1 MTLMSRTLSLLPL
14 LLDVGGWGASIGSL
28 HSRRTGIDMNRVW
41 IWTPQQ
47 VLSGDDGHQA
57 PGADIQSVCISGKIS
72 TVWAAKGINTSAH
85 YNSNIKLSF

>member
-1 MTLMSRTLSLLPL
+1 MLG
-14 LLDVGGWGASIGSL
+14 VGASIGSL
-28 HSRRTGIDMNRVW
+28 HSRRTGIDMSRVW

-72 TVWAAKGINTSAH
+72 IVWVAARINTSAQ
-85 YNSNIKLSF
+85 Y

>member
-28 HSRRTGIDMNRVW
+28 HSRRTGIDMSSVW
-41 IWTPQQ
+41 IWTPRQ

-72 TVWAAKGINTSAH
+72 IVWVAARINTSAQ
-85 YNSNIKLSF
+85 